1 MAKVVWAGTEREVNC
16 TDAELAEVMSF
27 DDPVILGSW
36 LGDVEEIGHAAA
48 LAIALDEYGS
58 DEN

>member
-1 MAKVVWAGTEREVNC
+1 
-16 TDAELAEVMSF
+16 
-27 DDPVILGSW
+27 VILGSW

-58 DEN
+58 